1 MYACKLKFFK
11 QHTSKKINVKL
22 WDFGDPGYE
31 RMQGSPR
38 VDFTDNFAQL
48 FFAHKTRSFFGE
60 WRLAN
65 IFGKQRINLVNFT
78 LHIGQISPY
87 ILGKFHH
94 RSLRQNVGEIEEQII
109 RQTMC
114 VRNFLPRKQ
123 KLEKST
129 PGVNYINILWVAL
142 ACPDPKSAK
151 KTLKLTVFFALL
163 GSAHSKADRRMLM
176 NLTACLV
183 DYLNGFNDIKKITY
197 NWET

>member
-1 MYACKLKFFK
+1 LYACKLKFFK

-87 ILGKFHH
+87 ILVKFYH
-94 RSLRQNVGEIEEQII
+94 RSLRQNVVEIEQQII
-109 RQTMC
+109 FQTMC
-114 VRNFLPRKQ
+114 VPNFLRRNK

-129 PGVNYINILWVAL
+129 LDNYYINILWVAL

-151 KTLKLTVFFALL
+151 KDTQIDSLFALL
-163 GSAHSKADRRMLM
+163 GSAHSKTDRRMLM
-176 NLTACLV
+176 NLTAGV
-183 DYLNGFNDIKKITY
+183 WWTI
-197 NWET
+197 